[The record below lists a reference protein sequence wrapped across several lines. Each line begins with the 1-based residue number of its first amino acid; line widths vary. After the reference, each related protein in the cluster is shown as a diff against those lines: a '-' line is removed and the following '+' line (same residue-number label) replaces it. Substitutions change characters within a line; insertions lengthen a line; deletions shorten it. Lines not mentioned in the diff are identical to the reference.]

1 MEINANNPV
10 DNRVQGLETTP
21 KVETVK
27 QEKEE
32 TPGRQTTHVE
42 ANPDYHVNLSAAS
55 KQAAGEATTPLAP
68 IDEAAIGAISENDA
82 ERLAQQT
89 AAQLAQ
95 TNVSIA
101 NQGMQKALD
110 LFS

>member
-1 MEINANNPV
+1 MEINTNNPV
-10 DNRVQGLETTP
+10 DNRVQGLETAP
-21 KVETVK
+21 KAEAVK
-27 QEKEE
+27 QEEE
-32 TPGRQTTHVE
+32 KTPDRQTTHVE
-42 ANPDYHVNLSAAS
+42 EGPDYHVNLSTAS
-55 KQAAGEATTPLAP
+55 KQAASEATTPLVT
-68 IDEAAIGAISENDA
+68 DETTVGAMSENDA

-101 NQGMQKALD
+101 NQGIQKAVD